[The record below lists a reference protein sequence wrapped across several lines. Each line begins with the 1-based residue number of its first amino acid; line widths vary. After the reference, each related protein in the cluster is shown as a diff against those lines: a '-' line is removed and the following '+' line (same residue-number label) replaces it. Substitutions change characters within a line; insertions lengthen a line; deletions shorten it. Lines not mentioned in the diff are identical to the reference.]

1 MKDFFKKI
9 TSDES
14 VRQLKSALGS
24 YLRAALAA
32 VGAMVLAG
40 IEDPS
45 QITLSALLAGLL
57 GPLIKALDPNQDEY
71 GIGAKVEAAVKTGVP
86 PLDEIN
92 DVDLD
97 DDLEE
102 EAK

>member
-1 MKDFFKKI
+1 VKNIIDRLK
-9 TSDES
+9 TDES
-14 VRQLKSALGS
+14 TKQLKSALGY

-71 GIGAKVEAAVKTGVP
+71 GIGAKVEQAVKPTEPDSG
-86 PLDEIN
+86 E
-92 DVDLD
+92 
-97 DDLEE
+97 
-102 EAK
+102 

>member
-1 MKDFFKKI
+1 MKEFFKKI

-14 VRQLKSALGS
+14 VKQLKSAFGS

-45 QITLSALLAGLL
+45 QITVSALLAGIL

-71 GIGAKVEAAVKTGVP
+71 GIGAKVEAAVKGP
-86 PLDEIN
+86 SLDEIN

-97 DDLEE
+97 EDLEE

>member
-1 MKDFFKKI
+1 MKDLIERLK
-9 TSDES
+9 TDES
-14 VRQLKSALGS
+14 IRQLKSALGS

-71 GIGAKVEAAVKTGVP
+71 GIGAKVEAAVKDPET
-86 PLDEIN
+86 
-92 DVDLD
+92 
-97 DDLEE
+97 EE
-102 EAK
+102 

>member
-1 MKDFFKKI
+1 MKEFWNKI
-9 TSDES
+9 TSDDS

-45 QITLSALLAGLL
+45 AITVSALLAGVL
-57 GPLIKALDPNQDEY
+57 GPLIRALDPNQDEY
-71 GIGAKVEAAVKTGVP
+71 GIGAKVQAAVKAEP
-86 PLDEIN
+86 LNLDEIN
-92 DVDLD
+92 DVDFD
-97 DDLEE
+97 EDLEE
-102 EAK
+102 GEK

>member
-1 MKDFFKKI
+1 MKNFFKKI
-9 TSDES
+9 TTDES
-14 VRQLKSALGS
+14 IKQLKSALGS

-32 VGAMVLAG
+32 VGALVLAG

-45 QITLSALLAGLL
+45 AITASALLAGLL
-57 GPLIKALDPNQDEY
+57 GPLIRALDPNQDEY
-71 GIGAKVEAAVKTGVP
+71 GIGSKVEKAVKKDVP
-86 PLDEIN
+86 SLDELN

>member
-1 MKDFFKKI
+1 MKKFIERLRNEKSIK
-9 TSDES
+9 
-14 VRQLKSALGS
+14 QLKSALGS

-45 QITLSALLAGLL
+45 QITFSALLAGLL

-71 GIGAKVEAAVKTGVP
+71 GIGAKVEAAVKS
-86 PLDEIN
+86 
-92 DVDLD
+92 
-97 DDLEE
+97 EE
-102 EAK
+102 E

>member
-1 MKDFFKKI
+1 MKKFIDKI
-9 TSDES
+9 TADES

-45 QITLSALLAGLL
+45 AITVSALLAGVL
-57 GPLIKALDPNQDEY
+57 GPLIRALDPNQDEY
-71 GIGAKVEAAVKTGVP
+71 GIGAKVEAAVKT
-86 PLDEIN
+86 
-92 DVDLD
+92 
-97 DDLEE
+97 EE
-102 EAK
+102 ESE

>member
-1 MKDFFKKI
+1 
-9 TSDES
+9 
-14 VRQLKSALGS
+14 
-24 YLRAALAA
+24 
-32 VGAMVLAG
+32 MVLAG

-71 GIGAKVEAAVKTGVP
+71 GIGAKVSAAVKTP
-86 PLDEIN
+86 PLDELN